1 MMVAIPRTLVN
12 GVLVP
17 GRCFEGLG
25 MGTGD
30 VAAGDVAAGD
40 VAAGDVAAGDVI
52 VGPGGDV
59 VTVALAEFFAAT
71 WPAVNC
77 MSVMGVSFLDQ
88 GPERQSAAD
97 TEQCDEDTQQTQP
110 RPTV

>member
-25 MGTGD
+25 MGT
-30 VAAGDVAAGD
+30 GD

>member
-1 MMVAIPRTLVN
+1 
-12 GVLVP
+12 
-17 GRCFEGLG
+17 

-40 VAAGDVAAGDVI
+40 VAAGEVI

>member
-1 MMVAIPRTLVN
+1 MVAIPRTLVN
-12 GVLVP
+12 GVPVP
-17 GRCFEGLG
+17 GRCFAGLG
-25 MGTGD
+25 MGT
-30 VAAGDVAAGD
+30 GD